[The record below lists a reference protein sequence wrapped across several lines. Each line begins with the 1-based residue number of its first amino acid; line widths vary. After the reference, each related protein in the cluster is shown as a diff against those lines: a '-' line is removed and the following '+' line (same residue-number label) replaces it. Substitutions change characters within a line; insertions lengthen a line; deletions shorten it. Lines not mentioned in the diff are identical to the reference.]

1 LRGVSVVSELLFE
14 LAPFKTAKLCL
25 YDFPYNERMKLGVS
39 DAERTAKAIKGI
51 VGKHL
56 IIDGLTKSLNQAD
69 IKRQAKRFQRRRKK
83 VI

>member
-1 LRGVSVVSELLFE
+1 
-14 LAPFKTAKLCL
+14 
-25 YDFPYNERMKLGVS
+25 MKLGVS

-56 IIDGLTKSLNQAD
+56 IIDGLTKSLYQAD
-69 IKRQAKRFQRRRKK
+69 IKRLAKRFQRWRKK

>member
-1 LRGVSVVSELLFE
+1 
-14 LAPFKTAKLCL
+14 
-25 YDFPYNERMKLGVS
+25 MKLGVS

-69 IKRQAKRFQRRRKK
+69 IKRQAKRFQRWRKK

>member
-1 LRGVSVVSELLFE
+1 MLTRRGFAGFACAICAELCF
-14 LAPFKTAKLCL
+14 

-56 IIDGLTKSLNQAD
+56 IY
-69 IKRQAKRFQRRRKK
+69 RRPQK
-83 VI
+83 VAQSSGY

>member
-1 LRGVSVVSELLFE
+1 MSVVSELLFE
-14 LAPFKTAKLCL
+14 LAPFKTAKPCS

-69 IKRQAKRFQRRRKK
+69 IKRQAKRFQRWRKK

>member
-1 LRGVSVVSELLFE
+1 LV
-14 LAPFKTAKLCL
+14 LAVCYLAE

-56 IIDGLTKSLNQAD
+56 TY
-69 IKRQAKRFQRRRKK
+69 RRPHK
-83 VI
+83 VAQSSGY

>member
-1 LRGVSVVSELLFE
+1 
-14 LAPFKTAKLCL
+14 
-25 YDFPYNERMKLGVS
+25 MKLGVS

-51 VGKHL
+51 VGKNL

-69 IKRQAKRFQRRRKK
+69 IKRQAKRFLRWRKE

>member
-1 LRGVSVVSELLFE
+1 
-14 LAPFKTAKLCL
+14 
-25 YDFPYNERMKLGVS
+25 MKLGVS

-56 IIDGLTKSLNQAD
+56 TDGLTKSLNQAD
-69 IKRQAKRFQRRRKK
+69 IKRQAKRFLRWRKK

>member
-1 LRGVSVVSELLFE
+1 MSKLLRRDLRGVSVVSELLFE

-56 IIDGLTKSLNQAD
+56 TY
-69 IKRQAKRFQRRRKK
+69 RRPHK
-83 VI
+83 VAQSSGY